1 MCFSAGASFGA
12 AAVLSIVGAVAVI
25 KAKTI
30 PQGLFAAIPFIFSI
44 QQVAE
49 GMLWLSFNNDD
60 IPGRSFFTYVF
71 LVFAIMFWP
80 VWIPFTTRLLEKD
93 VTRKKILTMIL
104 IAGIIVSAGFA
115 CIILLYP
122 LEAVASQH
130 HIHYKLDLPPAINNF
145 MWLFNILYFTTTIIS
160 TFISSIKRMKWLGTV
175 FIVGYLFAAYSSNGA
190 VLSVWCNFAALLS
203 IVILW
208 IVSEFRIVQDAK
220 QKLTA
225 TIQGSQIGY

>member
-49 GMLWLSFNNDD
+49 GMLWLSFNNGD

-80 VWIPFTTRLLEKD
+80 IWIPFTTRLLEED
-93 VTRKKILTMIL
+93 VARKKILTMIL
-104 IAGIIVSAGFA
+104 VAGIIVSAGFA

-122 LEAVASQH
+122 LEAVATHH
-130 HIHYKLDLPPAINNF
+130 HIQYKLDLPPAITNL
-145 MWLFNILYFTTTIIS
+145 MWL
-160 TFISSIKRMKWLGTV
+160 
-175 FIVGYLFAAYSSNGA
+175 
-190 VLSVWCNFAALLS
+190 
-203 IVILW
+203 
-208 IVSEFRIVQDAK
+208 
-220 QKLTA
+220 
-225 TIQGSQIGY
+225 

>member
-60 IPGRSFFTYVF
+60 IPGRSFFTYIF

-80 VWIPFTTRLLEKD
+80 IWIPLTTRLLEKD
-93 VTRKKILTMIL
+93 VTRKKILTVIL
-104 IAGIIVSAGFA
+104 VAGIIVSAGFA
-115 CIILLYP
+115 SIILFYP
-122 LEAVASQH
+122 LEAVATHH
-130 HIHYKLDLPPAINNF
+130 HIQYKLDLPPAINNL
-145 MWLFNILYFTTTIIS
+145 MWLFNLLYFTTTIIS
-160 TFISSIKRMKWLGTV
+160 TFISSTKRMKLLGTI
-175 FIVGYLFAAYSSNGA
+175 FIAAYLFAVYFYDGA
-190 VLSVWCNFAALLS
+190 VLSVWCYFAALLS

-208 IVSEFRIVQDAK
+208 IVSEFRSAPDA
-220 QKLTA
+220 QPKLKA
-225 TIQGSQIGY
+225 TI

>member
-80 VWIPFTTRLLEKD
+80 IWIPLTTRLLEKD

-115 CIILLYP
+115 CIILFYP
-122 LEAVASQH
+122 LEAVATHH
-130 HIHYKLDLPPAINNF
+130 HIQYKLDLPPAINNL

-160 TFISSIKRMKWLGTV
+160 TFISSIKRMQLLGTV
-175 FIVGYLFAAYSSNGA
+175 FIAAYLFSIYFYNGA
-190 VLSVWCNFAALLS
+190 VLSVWCYFAALLS

-208 IVSEFRIVQDAK
+208 IVSEFRSDAQ
-220 QKLTA
+220 QKLKA
-225 TIQGSQIGY
+225 TI

>member
-12 AAVLSIVGAVAVI
+12 AAVLSIVGAVTVI
-25 KAKTI
+25 KVKTI

-49 GMLWLSFNNDD
+49 GILWLSFNNDD

-80 VWIPFTTRLLEKD
+80 IWIPLTTGLLEKD

-104 IAGIIVSAGFA
+104 IAGIIVSAGFG
-115 CIILLYP
+115 CIILFYP
-122 LEAVASQH
+122 LEAVATHQH
-130 HIHYKLDLPPAINNF
+130 IQYKLDLPPAINNL
-145 MWLFNILYFTTTIIS
+145 MWLFNILYCTTTIIP
-160 TFISSIKRMKWLGTV
+160 TFISSIKRMKLLGTV
-175 FIVGYLFAAYSSNGA
+175 FIAAYLVSIYFYNGA
-190 VLSVWCNFAALLS
+190 VLSVWCYFAALLS

-208 IVSEFRIVQDAK
+208 IVSEFQSRDAK
-220 QKLTA
+220 QKLKA
-225 TIQGSQIGY
+225 TI

>member
-12 AAVLSIVGAVAVI
+12 AAVLSIVGSVAVI

-60 IPGRSFFTYVF
+60 MPGRAFFIYVF

-80 VWIPFTTRLLEKD
+80 IWIPLTTRLLEKD
-93 VTRKKILTMIL
+93 ITRKKILTMIL

-115 CIILLYP
+115 CIILFYP
-122 LEAVASQH
+122 LEAVATHH
-130 HIHYKLDLPPAINNF
+130 HIQYKLDLPPAINNL

-160 TFISSIKRMKWLGTV
+160 TFISSIKRMKLLGTV
-175 FIVGYLFAAYSSNGA
+175 FIAAYLFSIYFYNGA
-190 VLSVWCNFAALLS
+190 VLSVWCYFAALLS

-208 IVSEFRIVQDAK
+208 IVSEFRIDVQ
-220 QKLTA
+220 QKLKA
-225 TIQGSQIGY
+225 TI

>member
-80 VWIPFTTRLLEKD
+80 IWIPFTTRLLEED
-93 VTRKKILTMIL
+93 VARKKILTMIL
-104 IAGIIVSAGFA
+104 VAGIIVSAGFA

-122 LEAVASQH
+122 LEAVATHH
-130 HIHYKLDLPPAINNF
+130 HIQYKLDLPPAITNL
-145 MWLFNILYFTTTIIS
+145 MWLFNILYFTTTIFS
-160 TFISSIKRMKWLGTV
+160 TFVSGIKRMKLLGTV
-175 FIVGYLFAAYSSNGA
+175 FIATYLFARSSRRSRSRERTSPRA
-190 VLSVWCNFAALLS
+190 RCA
-203 IVILW
+203 
-208 IVSEFRIVQDAK
+208 
-220 QKLTA
+220 
-225 TIQGSQIGY
+225 

>member
-60 IPGRSFFTYVF
+60 MPGRSFFTYVF

-80 VWIPFTTRLLEKD
+80 IWIPLTTRLLEKD

-115 CIILLYP
+115 CIILFYP
-122 LEAVASQH
+122 LEAVATHH
-130 HIHYKLDLPPAINNF
+130 HIQYKLDLPPAINNL

-160 TFISSIKRMKWLGTV
+160 TFISSIKRMKLLGTV
-175 FIVGYLFAAYSSNGA
+175 FIAAYLFAIYYYNGA
-190 VLSVWCNFAALLS
+190 VLSVWCYFAALLS
-203 IVILW
+203 IAILW
-208 IVSEFRIVQDAK
+208 IVSEFRIDAQ
-220 QKLTA
+220 QKLKA
-225 TIQGSQIGY
+225 TI

>member
-25 KAKTI
+25 KARTV
-30 PQGLFAAIPFIFSI
+30 PEGMFAAIPFIFSI

-71 LVFAIMFWP
+71 LVFAIIFWP
-80 VWIPFTTRLLEKD
+80 IWIPLTTCFLEKD
-93 VTRKKILTMIL
+93 ERRKKILTIIL
-104 IAGIIVSAGFA
+104 IFGVIVAAGFA
-115 CIILLYP
+115 CIIMLYP
-122 LEAVASQH
+122 LEAVASHH
-130 HIHYKLDLPPAINNF
+130 HIHYKLDLPPAINNL

-160 TFISSIKRMKWLGTV
+160 TFISSIKRMKLLGTV
-175 FIVGYLFAAYSSNGA
+175 FIAAYLFAIYFYNGA
-190 VLSVWCNFAALLS
+190 VLSVWCYFAALLS

-208 IVSEFRIVQDAK
+208 IVSEFRSSPEAK
-220 QKLTA
+220 QELKA
-225 TIQGSQIGY
+225 TM

>member
-12 AAVLSIVGAVAVI
+12 AAVLSIVGAVTVI
-25 KAKTI
+25 KAKTV

-60 IPGRSFFTYVF
+60 IPGRSFFTSVF

-80 VWIPFTTRLLEKD
+80 IWIPLTTRLLEKD

-104 IAGIIVSAGFA
+104 IAGISVSAGFA
-115 CIILLYP
+115 CIILFYP
-122 LEAVASQH
+122 LEAVATHH
-130 HIHYKLDLPPAINNF
+130 HIHYKLDLPPAINNL

-160 TFISSIKRMKWLGTV
+160 TFISSIKRMPLLGTV
-175 FIVGYLFAAYSSNGA
+175 FIASYLFAIYFYNGA
-190 VLSVWCNFAALLS
+190 VLSVWCYFAALLS

-208 IVSEFRIVQDAK
+208 IVSEFQSSPDAK
-220 QKLTA
+220 QKLKA
-225 TIQGSQIGY
+225 TI

>member
-30 PQGLFAAIPFIFSI
+30 PQGLFATIPFIFSI

-80 VWIPFTTRLLEKD
+80 VWIPFTMRFLEID

-104 IAGIIVSAGFA
+104 IAGSIVSAGFA
-115 CIILLYP
+115 CIILFYP
-122 LEAVASQH
+122 LEAVATHH
-130 HIHYKLDLPPAINNF
+130 HIQYKLDLPPAINNL

-160 TFISSIKRMKWLGTV
+160 TFISSIKRMQLLGTV
-175 FIVGYLFAAYSSNGA
+175 FIAAYLFSIYFYNGA
-190 VLSVWCNFAALLS
+190 VLSVWCYFAALLS

-208 IVSEFRIVQDAK
+208 IVSEFRSDAQ
-220 QKLTA
+220 QKLKA
-225 TIQGSQIGY
+225 TI

>member
-12 AAVLSIVGAVAVI
+12 AAVLSIVGSVAVL
-25 KAKTI
+25 KAKTV

-49 GMLWLSFNNDD
+49 GMLWLSFNDD

-80 VWIPFTTRLLEKD
+80 IWIPLTTRILEKD

-104 IAGIIVSAGFA
+104 IAGTIVSAGFA

-122 LEAVASQH
+122 LEAVATHH
-130 HIHYKLDLPPAINNF
+130 HIQYKLDLPTAINNL

-160 TFISSIKRMKWLGTV
+160 TFISSTKRMKLLGIV
-175 FIVGYLFAAYSSNGA
+175 FVAAYLFAIYFYNGA
-190 VLSVWCNFAALLS
+190 VLSVWCYFAALLS

-208 IVSEFRIVQDAK
+208 IVAEFGSSSDAK
-220 QKLTA
+220 QRFIKA
-225 TIQGSQIGY
+225 TI

>member
-12 AAVLSIVGAVAVI
+12 GAVLSIVGAAAVI
-25 KAKTI
+25 KAKTV

-44 QQVAE
+44 QQVTE

-80 VWIPFTTRLLEKD
+80 VWIPFTTLLLEKD
-93 VTRKKILTMIL
+93 PKRKQILTMIL

-115 CIILLYP
+115 CIIMLYP
-122 LEAVASQH
+122 LEAVATHH
-130 HIHYKLDLPPAINNF
+130 HIQYKLDLPTGINNI

-160 TFISSIKRMKWLGTV
+160 TFIQ
-175 FIVGYLFAAYSSNGA
+175 
-190 VLSVWCNFAALLS
+190 
-203 IVILW
+203 
-208 IVSEFRIVQDAK
+208 VSKE
-220 QKLTA
+220 
-225 TIQGSQIGY
+225 

>member
-49 GMLWLSFNNDD
+49 GMLWLSFNRDD

-80 VWIPFTTRLLEKD
+80 IWIPFTTRLLEKD
-93 VTRKKILTMIL
+93 VIRKKILTMIL
-104 IAGIIVSAGFA
+104 VAGIIVSVGFA
-115 CIILLYP
+115 GIILLYP
-122 LEAVASQH
+122 LEAVATHH
-130 HIHYKLDLPPAINNF
+130 HINYNLDLPPAIDNI

-160 TFISSIKRMKWLGTV
+160 TFISSTKRMKLLGIV
-175 FIVGYLFAAYSSNGA
+175 FIAAYLFAIYFYNGA
-190 VLSVWCNFAALLS
+190 VLSVWCYFAALLS

-208 IVSEFRIVQDAK
+208 IVSEFRSSPDAK
-220 QKLTA
+220 LRIIKA
-225 TIQGSQIGY
+225 TV